1 MTHYSS
7 QSSVETL
14 IEGCIQQQRLAQQ
27 YMYKHLYR
35 RLIGV
40 AARYTTNR
48 EDAEAVLNLALL
60 KMFQTIHVYESRAP
74 FEAWVYRIVVNTA
87 IDELRRGM
95 KVRHIVY
102 EPTENAGSEGNSGL
116 ENLEVEDILRCVQQ
130 LDQVTRTVFSLYE
143 IEGFKHQEVGE
154 MLGITESTS
163 KWYLAKAKKE
173 LRGII
178 TKVQQERGAKRPPGA
193 ISALAAG
200 ISFFNPL
207 F

>member
-1 MTHYSS
+1 MTNFSPHSS
-7 QSSVETL
+7 IETL
-14 IEGCIQQQRLAQQ
+14 IEGCIRQERLAQQ
-27 YMYKHLYR
+27 YMYKHLYK

-40 AARYTTNR
+40 AMRYTTNR
-48 EDAEAVLNLALL
+48 EDAEAILNLALL
-60 KMFQTIHVYESRAP
+60 KVFQTIHVYESRAP

-102 EPTENAGSEGNSGL
+102 EPSENTASEGNSGL
-116 ENLEVEDILRCVQQ
+116 ENLEVEDILRCIQK

-143 IEGFKHQEVGE
+143 IDGFKHQEVGD

-163 KWYLAKAKKE
+163 KWYLAKAKRE
-173 LRGII
+173 LRDIV
-178 TKVQQERGAKRPPGA
+178 TKVERERGVKRLPGA

-200 ISFFNPL
+200 ITLTQLFF
-207 F
+207 